1 MFPVKQ
7 IQCGNEEWLYM
18 GVLKSNRGYINF
30 KKGGKL
36 ILIFM
41 KIPKTGSSLRQVA
54 YARRAWGANQETKKL
69 IALDVGYSPSVANSV
84 VSKIE
89 SRPGFNNAMA
99 KLAAESN
106 NLALTIM
113 HEFKSRGVKS
123 FSNKDLVSSLNAI
136 AGAWDRFNKGLIESN
151 KPVDNGKNRLRTVI
165 LQNINGN
172 VTNTSEEQVPDLI
185 EPQPEDSPT
194 DLDF

>member
-1 MFPVKQ
+1 
-7 IQCGNEEWLYM
+7 
-18 GVLKSNRGYINF
+18 
-30 KKGGKL
+30 
-36 ILIFM
+36 M

-54 YARRAWGANQETKKL
+54 YARRAFGADGETKKL

-113 HEFKSRGVKS
+113 HEFKSRGVGD
-123 FSNKDLVSSLNAI
+123 FSNKDLVSALNAI
-136 AGAWDRFNKGLIESN
+136 AGAWDRFNKGLIESK
-151 KPVDNGKNRLRTVI
+151 KPAEDNGKNRLRTVI
-165 LQNINGN
+165 LQNISGN
-172 VTNTSEEQVPDLI
+172 VTNQGEVAPPPDLL
-185 EPQPEDSPT
+185 EPQPEDVPD